1 MGIHEFIWKEDLL
14 NLNVDKQVTLSIRTI
29 LNILKNFI
37 PHETIVYDDKDPAWF
52 NKRTK
57 SLIQEGTLLLEAFQK
72 NRNNV
77 EMLLVLTTKLS

>member
-1 MGIHEFIWKEDLL
+1 MGIYKFIWKEDLL

-37 PHETIVYDDKDPAWF
+37 PHETILYDDKDPQWF
-52 NKRTK
+52 NRRTK

-77 EMLLVLTTKLS
+77 EILLVLKTKLS